1 MKMPT
6 KMLLGQIT
14 IASAATRV
22 LATLLASVLPSV
34 AQSRPPVNYEPPK
47 DGETNPKTAPATPRP
62 GCPETANRIAA
73 LVPKYY
79 VGLTASDRPEFLVYI
94 PYYFANEQS
103 GKLILKDAETQRDI
117 YQTTLPLTDTP
128 GIISFRL
135 PENAPQLQQNKLYQ
149 WDFLYTGNQGICR
162 DITVQK
168 LPLKR
173 VTIPDS
179 LKRQLDAAATPRDRV
194 VLYAGNGLWHEA
206 VAELASLRR
215 QAPDD
220 EDLKA
225 DWENLLRD
233 RDVRLEQIAS
243 EPISPCCNANR

>member
-1 MKMPT
+1 
-6 KMLLGQIT
+6 MLLGQIT
-14 IASAATRV
+14 IAAVVTHV

-34 AQSRPPVNYEPPK
+34 AQSRPPVDYEPPK
-47 DGETNPKTAPATPRP
+47 DEETPPTTSPGTSRP

-94 PYYFANEQS
+94 PYSFATQS
-103 GKLILKDAETQRDI
+103 GRLILTDSKTSKKIYETI
-117 YQTTLPLTDTP
+117 LPLADTP

-135 PENAPQLQQNKLYQ
+135 PENAPQFQPDKMYH
-149 WDFLYTGNQGICR
+149 WDFIYEGNQGVCR
-162 DITVQK
+162 DTTLQK
-168 LPLKR
+168 LPIKR

-179 LKRQLDAAATPRDRV
+179 LNRQLDAAATARDRV
-194 VLYAGNGLWHEA
+194 VLYAGNGLWYEA
-206 VAELASLRR
+206 LSELASLRR
-215 QAPDD
+215 QAPED
-220 EDLKA
+220 ESLKA